1 MSAGSGNA
9 EHFFA
14 KKFMEKEYGLDI
26 FGSIS
31 ALSTGGSD
39 RIEESFE
46 FFFPVAE
53 GVDFYASNLTGEA
66 DAHSFIR
73 FAFPLAHSAWFASM
87 N

>member
-1 MSAGSGNA
+1 MEQ
-9 EHFFA
+9 EH
-14 KKFMEKEYGLDI
+14 GLDI
-26 FGSIS
+26 FGSVP
-31 ALSTGGSD
+31 ALSTSGSD
-39 RIEESFE
+39 RIEKSFE

-53 GVDFYASNLTGEA
+53 GVDFDASDLTGEA

>member
-1 MSAGSGNA
+1 MSAGSGDA
-9 EHFFA
+9 KHFFA
-14 KKFMEKEYGLDI
+14 EKFMKEEHSLDV
-26 FGSIS
+26 FGSVP
-31 ALSTGGSD
+31 ALSTSGPD

-53 GVDFYASNLTGEA
+53 GVDFDASDLTGEA

-87 N
+87 Y